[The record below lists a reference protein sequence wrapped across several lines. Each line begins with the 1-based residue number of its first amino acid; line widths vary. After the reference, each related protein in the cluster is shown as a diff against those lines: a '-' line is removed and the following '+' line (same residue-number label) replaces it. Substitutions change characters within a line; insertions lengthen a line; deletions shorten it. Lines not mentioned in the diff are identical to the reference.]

1 MQGNILVLLP
11 EYLPDTQLTGLRPS
25 LFFGGKMSIRET
37 ILKDAIGLTTGE
49 REATYGPVENN
60 LKNCAALVTA
70 YLEGKYGADSPTLTS
85 EDIAW
90 VMVLIKMVRTFHN
103 DMHEDNYVDAAAYA
117 AIAAQCR
124 VYEDC

>member
-1 MQGNILVLLP
+1 
-11 EYLPDTQLTGLRPS
+11 
-25 LFFGGKMSIRET
+25 MSIRET
-37 ILKDAIGLTTGE
+37 ILKDAIGLTTKE

-60 LKNCAALVTA
+60 LDNCAALVTT
-70 YLEGKYGADSPTLTS
+70 YLECKYGTDSPTLTS

-90 VMVLIKMVRTFHN
+90 VMVIVKMVRTFHP

-124 VYEDC
+124 VNRDC